1 MKQYLI
7 DTFKFNDYANKTVL
21 QAIKKM
27 SEPEKAV
34 YLFSHL
40 INSQNKWMAGIMNK
54 PNLTEYEWFKPVYKL
69 DELEAKWEESLNT
82 WLNFLEGKSEDDLEQ
97 EIIYEFAK
105 GKIGAKIIDTALQ
118 LNYHSIHH
126 RAQIATLLR
135 QQNIAPPFVDYIGR
149 VLKRY

>member
-1 MKQYLI
+1 
-7 DTFKFNDYANKTVL
+7 
-21 QAIKKM
+21 
-27 SEPEKAV
+27 
-34 YLFSHL
+34 
-40 INSQNKWMAGIMNK
+40 MNK